1 MRQKLPVEIDPL
13 RLAQNGLKLSG
24 ELLIKDMPRL
34 GESLVSD
41 EGGVNVDLLFDMD
54 EINTPFMK
62 GSLLAEV
69 SMRCERCMSPM
80 VVSLSVN
87 CLLAIVTSEL
97 KVTTLAEQYE
107 PWLLENND
115 PVSLNAVI
123 EDELIL
129 ALPIVPRHDKACL
142 PSEAW
147 SSGQDSRVI
156 DVEKRTSPFAI
167 LSSLKNKQ

>member
-13 RLAQNGLKLSG
+13 RLAQNGLKLNG
-24 ELLIKDMPRL
+24 ELLLKDMPRL
-34 GESLVSD
+34 CESLVNEQGS
-41 EGGVNVDLLFDMD
+41 VKVDLAFDLD

-62 GSLLAEV
+62 GGLLTDV

-80 VVSLSVN
+80 VVPLSVN
-87 CLLAIVTSEL
+87 CLLAIVTSES
-97 KVTTLAEQYE
+97 KVATLAEQYE
-107 PWLLENND
+107 PWLLESNE

-129 ALPIVPRHDKACL
+129 ALPIVPRHNESCL

-147 SSGQDSRVI
+147 SSGQESE
-156 DVEKRTSPFAI
+156 VEEDEKPTSPFAI